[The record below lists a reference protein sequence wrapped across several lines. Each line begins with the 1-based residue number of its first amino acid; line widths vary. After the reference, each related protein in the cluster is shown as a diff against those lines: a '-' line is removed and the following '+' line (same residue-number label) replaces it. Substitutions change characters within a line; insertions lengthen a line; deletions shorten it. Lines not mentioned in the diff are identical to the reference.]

1 MLRIGSI
8 VWGVRDVAA
17 GVRFW
22 TQALNYRPRNE
33 SEGDWVLLE
42 PVSGVGVQLALQE
55 VKAEAS
61 SRRRHHLDLYAF
73 DQAAEVARLEA
84 LGAVRVQWRYEPDAD
99 YVVMADPD
107 GNLFCVIDA
116 GEAALVTPA

>member
-1 MLRIGSI
+1 SWDREGSRRARVGVNARVGVSTRAGVFSAHTGRMLRIGSI

-61 SRRRHHLDLYAF
+61 SRRRH
-73 DQAAEVARLEA
+73 
-84 LGAVRVQWRYEPDAD
+84 
-99 YVVMADPD
+99 
-107 GNLFCVIDA
+107 
-116 GEAALVTPA
+116 